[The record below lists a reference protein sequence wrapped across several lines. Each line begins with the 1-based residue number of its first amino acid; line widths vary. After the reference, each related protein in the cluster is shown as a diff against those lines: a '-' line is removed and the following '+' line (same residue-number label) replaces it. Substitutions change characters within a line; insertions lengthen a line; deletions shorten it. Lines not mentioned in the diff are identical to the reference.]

1 MKPIQRSR
9 LRLMV
14 GTAYFTWRRYARW
27 LFGGISFARTFSEEP
42 LEHVVFHHATPTLR
56 KLKDVDMWLQHNKE
70 INLALAIKQLHGLVI
85 APGETM
91 SYWKLIGRTTARKG
105 YVPGMVLHYGKFKS
119 GLGGGLCQLSNLI
132 YWMTLHTPLTVME
145 RHRHSYD
152 VFPDANRTQ
161 PFGSGATCSYN
172 YLDLMIQ
179 NQTTIPYQLVLE
191 LKDHVLTGEWR
202 ATDKPLHTYEI
213 YEKEHRIEQQ
223 YWGGYVRRNVLHRRV
238 YNQANEMVKD
248 EYITENHALMMYAPL
263 LTEPVSHGDKTEV
276 TV

>member
-1 MKPIQRSR
+1 M
-9 LRLMV
+9 M

-27 LFGGISFARTFSEEP
+27 LFGGISFAQTFAVEP
-42 LEHVVFHHATPTLR
+42 LEHVVYHHSTPTLR

-70 INLALAIKQLHGLVI
+70 INLALAIQRLQGLVI

-132 YWMTLHTPLTVME
+132 YWMTLHTPLTVVE

-179 NQTTIPYQLVLE
+179 NQTTVPYQLVLE

-202 ATDKPLHTYEI
+202 ASEKPLHAYEI

-238 YNQANEMVKD
+238 YNHDRELIND
-248 EYITENHALMMYAPL
+248 EHVTENHALMMYAPL
-263 LTEPVSHGDKTEV
+263 LSEPAANGNGWTEV
-276 TV
+276 QV